1 MPYTI
6 NFSDTI
12 NKQPITV
19 EDGSVPNQETSI
31 QFPGKNSNNYGQV
44 IGENFLHLLEN
55 FAKNSAPQRPIEGQL
70 WYDVTPGINQ
80 LKVYDDKLGIK
91 WWIKKG
97 W

>member
-6 NFSDTI
+6 NFSDTV
-12 NKQPITV
+12 NKTAITV
-19 EDGSVPNQETSI
+19 EDGSVPNQETSL

-70 WYDVTPGINQ
+70 WYDIT
-80 LKVYDDKLGIK
+80 LH
-91 WWIKKG
+91 
-97 W
+97 